1 MIPNIRRKKNKKM
14 VPNHQPVPFRVLHRF
29 CRFFHRNSNRFE
41 ATRWVSWTRWRRRAA
56 RLSPWHRRKAAAAL
70 ATSRRDSGRR
80 GQVMIQLWLKP
91 MDWST
96 GKIWKNLH
104 FYNQI

>member
-1 MIPNIRRKKNKKM
+1 MCQTTNQCYAAFYI
-14 VPNHQPVPFRVLHRF
+14 VLQA
-29 CRFFHRNSNRFE
+29 FFNRNSNRFE

-70 ATSRRDSGRR
+70 ATSRRDSEGRQR

-96 GKIWKNLH
+96 GKIYTSTIKYKGFL
-104 FYNQI
+104 QSVP